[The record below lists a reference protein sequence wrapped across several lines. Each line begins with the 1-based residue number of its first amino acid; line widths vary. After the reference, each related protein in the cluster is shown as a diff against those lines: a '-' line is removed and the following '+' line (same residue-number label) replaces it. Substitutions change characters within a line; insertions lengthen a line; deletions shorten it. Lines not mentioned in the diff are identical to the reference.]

1 MRLKWK
7 STGLLFT
14 TSATQNGLQKSQS
27 ALKATAGGCKSLSL
41 KALQAM
47 RQSGQGHGDT
57 RVIANVNFFEST
69 ASDETIGQLK
79 SRLEK
84 LMDIEEDFVLFF
96 EVCERDFQ
104 KKQIFGKNIE
114 NDDKITDEDFVIL

>member
-1 MRLKWK
+1 MEKHWLIVYDIRDTKRLAKISKCVESYGWRV
-7 STGLLFT
+7 
-14 TSATQNGLQKSQS
+14 QKS
-27 ALKATAGGCKSLSL
+27 
-41 KALQAM
+41 
-47 RQSGQGHGDT
+47 
-57 RVIANVNFFEST
+57 VFEST

-104 KKQIFGKNIE
+104 KKMVFGKNIE
-114 NDDKITDEDFVIL
+114 KDDKITDEDFVIL